1 MSRDE
6 TPVQGTSTAPFLS
19 PGAVGFLSRQLVERM
34 LGRDPAVHAWR
45 AGGPL
50 LPGDPPPGELARRL
64 AETDVA
70 FLTERELVAY
80 VEACG
85 HLGLWAAGRAGAAR
99 AELEGRTR
107 IAARGR
113 P

>member
-6 TPVQGTSTAPFLS
+6 KPVQGTSTAPSLS
-19 PGAVGFLSRQLVERM
+19 PGAVGPLSRQLVERT
-34 LGRDPAVHAWR
+34 LGRDSAGRAWR

-64 AETDVA
+64 SETDVA
-70 FLTERELVAY
+70 FLTDRELEAY
-80 VEACG
+80 VRACG
-85 HLGLWAAGRAGAAR
+85 HLGSWAAVRAGAAR
-99 AELEGRTR
+99 AEL
-107 IAARGR
+107 AARGGAAARIR